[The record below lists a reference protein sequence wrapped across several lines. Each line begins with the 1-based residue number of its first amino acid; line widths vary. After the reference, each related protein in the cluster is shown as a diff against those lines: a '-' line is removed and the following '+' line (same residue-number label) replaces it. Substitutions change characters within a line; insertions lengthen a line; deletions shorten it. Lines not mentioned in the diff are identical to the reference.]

1 MKLFKFIKVVSEMQ
15 LLNHT
20 EDEEKKKTASSKKEE
35 NYLHKGDRAAKSHLY
50 S

>member
-20 EDEEKKKTASSKKEE
+20 DEEKKKTASSKKEE
-35 NYLHKGDRAAKSHLY
+35 NYLHKGDRAAESHLY

>member
-20 EDEEKKKTASSKKEE
+20 EDEEKKTS
-35 NYLHKGDRAAKSHLY
+35 LF
-50 S
+50 

>member
-20 EDEEKKKTASSKKEE
+20 EDEEKKKNS
-35 NYLHKGDRAAKSHLY
+35 LF
-50 S
+50 